1 MELSNLYTQDLEN
14 ELEIRAEQLRRMRD
28 VMRTERAKMDA
39 AIKKSVES
47 EEHIAL
53 AAEKLR
59 VQVKLVKVTQNAL
72 QNAREELVKT
82 NTALADAKILNQE
95 TREKYE
101 TQVENVRL
109 ELSETRTRCEEQ
121 TKKHEARISE
131 LLQRLENCEAENTD
145 ELNCEK
151 EENEFEAQAEQL
163 RNMRDTMRTS
173 T

>member
-1 MELSNLYTQDLEN
+1 M
-14 ELEIRAEQLRRMRD
+14 LRL
-28 VMRTERAKMDA
+28 
-39 AIKKSVES
+39 KKSVES

-82 NTALADAKILNQE
+82 NAALADAKILNQE